1 MTASPMSFPPRL
13 AGKVALVTGATQGI
27 GGAIAKLFAQHG
39 ACVIVNT
46 LVRDERA
53 EAFAA
58 EIGNSVGNE
67 ANILLVQAD
76 VRDRAQID
84 AMVAA
89 GVERFGGI
97 DVLVN
102 NAGINVFSDPLKL
115 SEDDWA
121 RCLSVDLE
129 GAWHC
134 ARAVLPHMLARGA
147 GSIVNIASVHG
158 HKIIPGAFPYPVAKH
173 GLIGLTRALGI
184 EYAARGIRV
193 NSISPGLI
201 LTPIAE
207 AGFAA
212 APDPEAER
220 RRQAELLPCKRIGE
234 PEEVAYTA
242 LFLASDEARFIN
254 ATDIL
259 IDGGRSQLYHE
270 WPGQPTFR

>member
-1 MTASPMSFPPRL
+1 MTATPTSFPPRL

-27 GGAIAKLFAQHG
+27 GAATAKLFAQHG
-39 ACVIVNT
+39 ARVIVNA

-58 EIGNSVGNE
+58 SIASIGNDH
-67 ANILLVQAD
+67 NILLVQAD
-76 VRDRAQID
+76 VRHRDQVD

-173 GLIGLTRALGI
+173 GLIGLTRSLGI

-270 WPGQPTFR
+270 